1 MEGKRHYILN
11 HLRIELCSLG
21 KDKSF
26 LKGNPVG
33 GELSPI
39 FCYIAIKKCHLS
51 FHPSIYFLIFGFVT
65 RLLTIQLN
73 FRHTICNFCVIQ
85 AINLQN
91 SSIHDSGQKTIQ
103 HAFYIAAPLNHI
115 EL

>member
-1 MEGKRHYILN
+1 MEGKRHSILN

-51 FHPSIYFLIFGFVT
+51 FCPPIYFLIFGFLT
-65 RLLTIQLN
+65 RLRTIQLN
-73 FRHTICNFCVIQ
+73 FRHRLVQSIQ
-85 AINLQN
+85 SATFL
-91 SSIHDSGQKTIQ
+91 
-103 HAFYIAAPLNHI
+103 
-115 EL
+115 